1 MASVFLSYDRDD
13 SAAAKIIAI
22 VLEKAGHSVWWDL
35 HVRGGA
41 QFSKVIEGALKA
53 ADSVVVLWSANSI
66 ESAWVRDEAA
76 VGRDSGRLVP
86 ASIDGTEAPLG
97 FRQFQTVDLA
107 DWKRGTNSRG
117 HEELLQ
123 SIAECAGESS
133 RLDHA
138 VELATSQKHGRAQI
152 GWLQVS
158 AIAIVL
164 VGAVAVGLWRF
175 SGRYSSVP
183 VVSVVP
189 ADSSPSDQALARD
202 LFVKLG
208 SIWSVRT
215 EAVRLSD
222 EGGGHPSFI
231 MQAAGNSVAL
241 LSGNDRSLLW
251 SKDFDAEG
259 TNRTGLEQSMAY
271 TTGKVLDCALQADA
285 VHTRLDEQTLK
296 SFLNGCSQFADDY
309 HFEPA
314 AVVPILSQVVAKAP
328 RFEPAWRKLLLADT
342 LVARNEQMFEDRFAP
357 GRLGQDIAA
366 ARKLNPNMP
375 EIYVAETE
383 MLPLNAYAKR
393 LELLDRAARLDPNNA
408 DVLISRAVHLDA
420 VGRINDEF
428 EDANRAVDIDPL
440 SASLRSI
447 LIYGLA
453 NAGKLPAAEQQLRSA
468 EELWPGAP
476 TIQDAVLRVNMLYG
490 DPRRALEILN
500 SDTKRRQDISPT
512 VEAYLAARL
521 DSSPANVQR
530 AIDAA
535 SGPHLTNSTALA
547 LLIQMLGQFH
557 RESEIYDLLLAP
569 RWASS
574 LGGMSQIYF
583 RTTLHGFR
591 QDPRFMQVAARAG
604 LIDYWRKSGK
614 WPDFCFEPDLPY
626 DCKKEAA
633 KLGA

>member
-13 SAAAKIIAI
+13 GAAAKIIASS
-22 VLEKAGHSVWWDL
+22 LEKAGHSVWWDL

-41 QFSKVIEGALKA
+41 QFSKVIEEALKA
-53 ADSVVVLWSANSI
+53 ADAVVVLWSANSI

-76 VGRDSGRLVP
+76 AGRDSGRLVP

-97 FRQFQTVDLA
+97 FRQFQTINLT
-107 DWKRGTNSRG
+107 DWKRGTNSG
-117 HEELLQ
+117 GLQDLVQ

-138 VELATSQKHGRAQI
+138 AGIPASGKHRRARV
-152 GWLQVS
+152 GWFPVS
-158 AIAIVL
+158 AIAMVL
-164 VGAVAVGLWRF
+164 VAAVAFGLWRL
-175 SGRYSSVP
+175 SGRSPAVP
-183 VVSVVP
+183 VVSVVS
-189 ADSSPSDQALARD
+189 ADSSPSDQALARN

-222 EGGGHPSFI
+222 DAGGHPNLI
-231 MQAAGNSVAL
+231 IQPAGNSVAL

-271 TTGKVLDCALQADA
+271 TTGKVLDCALQAGA
-285 VHTRLDEQTLK
+285 ARTRLDEQTLK
-296 SFLNGCSQFADDY
+296 LFLNGCSQFADDY

-314 AVVPILSQVVAKAP
+314 AVVPSLAQVVAKAP

-357 GRLGQDIAA
+357 GRLSQDIAA
-366 ARKLNPNMP
+366 ARKLNANMP

-383 MLPLNAYAKR
+383 MLPLNAYEKR

-453 NAGKLPAAEQQLRSA
+453 NAGKLPAAQQQLRSA

-490 DPRRALEILN
+490 DPRKALEILN
-500 SDTKRRQDISPT
+500 SDTKRRQNISPT
-512 VEAYLAARL
+512 IEAYLAARI
-521 DSSPANVQR
+521 DPSPTNAQR

-535 SGPHLTNSTALA
+535 GGPHLTNSTALA
-547 LLIQMLGQFH
+547 LLVQMLGQFH
-557 RESEIYDLLLAP
+557 RENEIYDLLLAP

-574 LGGMSQIYF
+574 LGGMSQIFF
-583 RTTLHGFR
+583 RATLHEFR
-591 QDPRFMQVAARAG
+591 RDPQFMIIAKRAG
-604 LIDYWRKSGK
+604 LVDYWEKTGK
-614 WPDFCFEPDLPY
+614 WADFCSEPSLPY
-626 DCKKEAA
+626 DCKSEAA
-633 KLGA
+633 KLAA

>member
-13 SAAAKIIAI
+13 SAAAKIIAT

-41 QFSKVIEGALKA
+41 QFSKVIEEALKA
-53 ADSVVVLWSANSI
+53 ADAVVVLWSANSI

-76 VGRDSGRLVP
+76 MGRDTGRLVP
-86 ASIDGTEAPLG
+86 VTIDGTEPPLG
-97 FRQFQTVDLA
+97 FRQFQTVDLH
-107 DWKRGTNSRG
+107 DWSRAAHSRG
-117 HEELLQ
+117 CKELEESVAQ
-123 SIAECAGESS
+123 CAGESS
-133 RLDHA
+133 RLDDA
-138 VELATSQKHGRAQI
+138 AELARSEKRKRSGI
-152 GWLQVS
+152 GWFQVS
-158 AIAIVL
+158 AIAILL
-164 VGAVAVGLWRF
+164 VATVAVGLWRF
-175 SGRYSSVP
+175 SRRSFSVP

-215 EAVRLSD
+215 EAVRLS
-222 EGGGHPSFI
+222 EESGGHPSFV

-251 SKDFDAEG
+251 SKDFDAER
-259 TNRTGLEQSMAY
+259 TNRAGLEQSMAY
-271 TTGKVLDCALQADA
+271 TTGKVLDCALDADA
-285 VHTRLDEQTLK
+285 ARTRLDEQTLK
-296 SFLNGCSQFADDY
+296 LFLNGCSQFADDY

-357 GRLGQDIAA
+357 GRLAQDITA
-366 ARKLNPNMP
+366 ARKLNANMP

-383 MLPLNAYAKR
+383 LLPLNAYAKR
-393 LELLDRAARLDPNNA
+393 LELLDRAARLDPNNP

-468 EELWPGAP
+468 EELWPSAP
-476 TIQDAVLRVNMLYG
+476 TIQDATLRVNMLYG
-490 DPRRALEILN
+490 DPRKAMDILN
-500 SDTKRRQDISPT
+500 SDTKRRQNISPT

-521 DSSPANVQR
+521 DPSPTNVQR

-535 SGPHLTNSTALA
+535 GGPHLTNSTALA
-547 LLIQMLGQFH
+547 LLVQMLGQFH
-557 RESEIYDLLLAP
+557 RESQIYDILLAP
-569 RWASS
+569 RWARW
-574 LGGMSQIYF
+574 LGGMSQVYF
-583 RTTLHGFR
+583 RTTLHRFR
-591 QDPRFMQVAARAG
+591 QDPRFMQVGERAG
-604 LIDYWRKSGK
+604 LIDYWRRTGK